1 MKPTVQESQTAHTWI
16 AKHLLSADVADLPF
30 SFRYGEQSS
39 AALLGACSRRHET
52 RALDANRTEHALVF
66 SDAATGIEVRCV
78 ATEYHDFPA
87 VEWLLNFKNGGTVN
101 TPVLSDIQAVDTVV
115 EPESAPWGTQFTLHY
130 SRGALA
136 SPGDFTPLKRV
147 LNPKATF
154 RVQPG
159 GGRSSS
165 EYMPYFNLEIGSAG
179 VVAAIGWTG
188 EWAFRA
194 ARVENR
200 VQLQAGMALSHFTL
214 YPGEEVRSPR
224 ILLVFWEGERLRG
237 HNLLRSLI
245 LAHYR
250 PTANGRPVGGM
261 MCTHTWGSMRIA
273 QHLDNISQVLRH
285 ELPIEYYWIDAE
297 WFGKKMP
304 WWEQNGNWDPNPAL
318 YPEGLK
324 PIGDACHR
332 TGKKFLLWFE
342 QERVCPDTPIW
353 EEHPEWLLLI
363 DEKDACWS
371 WPKWL
376 DFDDPT
382 WYPAEINRN
391 RISGGEG
398 LFNMGDPAAC
408 RFMTDLVSDRIT
420 EFGIDVF
427 RQDFNIAPL
436 AFWRANDA
444 RLSPV
449 KQDRQGITEIRYVEG
464 MYAFLDEL
472 QRRHPHLVID
482 NCASGGRRL
491 DLEMIRRS
499 VTLTESDSA
508 RNTLAQQCQG
518 YGIRLWVPL
527 AWMHDGDIRD
537 NDYELRSRMGVHL
550 GINLID
556 NKVATPWTTPE
567 TPRPMSDD
575 LPFDAMKRK
584 LEQYVKIRH
593 LFLGDYY
600 PLTEFSTTQDAWMA
614 CQHDCGDLGEG
625 LVMAFKR
632 PLSPFDTA
640 CLQLHGLDPCADYDV
655 TQLDTRET
663 KRVPGRTL
671 LERGLEVHLPGKPD
685 SALIVYRR
693 CPDDVKKG
701 S

>member
-1 MKPTVQESQTAHTWI
+1 MKPTVQESQTANTWI

-30 SFRYGEQSS
+30 SFRYGGKQSS
-39 AALLGACSRRHET
+39 EWLGSCSRRYGV
-52 RALDANRTEHALVF
+52 RVMDANRTEHTVVF
-66 SDAATGIEVRCV
+66 SDPVTGLELRCV
-78 ATEYHDFPA
+78 ATEYRDFPA
-87 VEWLLNFKNGGTVN
+87 VEWVLHFRNGGSAN
-101 TPVLSDIQAVDTVV
+101 TPVLADIQALDTVV
-115 EPESAPWGTQFTLHY
+115 APESAPWGTKFTVHH

-136 SPGDFTPLKRV
+136 SPWDFTPLARV

-165 EYMPYFNLEIGSAG
+165 EYLPYFNLEIGQAG
-179 VVAAIGWTG
+179 VTAAIGWTG

-194 ARVENR
+194 AREGNQ
-200 VQLQAGMALSHFTL
+200 VQLQAGMAQTHFTL

-224 ILLVFWEGERLRG
+224 ILLVFWEGDRLRG
-237 HNLLRSLI
+237 HNLLRSVI

-250 PTANGRPVGGM
+250 PSAGGRPVGGILS
-261 MCTHTWGSMRIA
+261 THTWGSMRVS
-273 QHLDNISQVLRH
+273 QHLDNISQVARH
-285 ELPIEYYWIDAE
+285 ELPVEYYWIDAE
-297 WFGKKMP
+297 WFGRKLP

-324 PIGDACHR
+324 PVGDACHR
-332 TGKKFLLWFE
+332 TGMKFLLWFE
-342 QERVCPDTPIW
+342 QERVCPGTPIW
-353 EEHPEWLLLI
+353 EEHPEWVLLI

-371 WPKWL
+371 WPKWM
-376 DFDDPT
+376 DFDDPA

-408 RFMTDLVSDRIT
+408 RFMTDLISERIT
-420 EFGIDVF
+420 KFGIDVF

-436 AFWRANDA
+436 EFWRANDS
-444 RLSPV
+444 RLSPD

-472 QRRHPHLVID
+472 MRRHPALIID

-508 RNTLAQQCQG
+508 RNTIAQQCQG

-527 AWMHDGDIRD
+527 SWMHDGDIHD

-550 GINLID
+550 GINLV
-556 NKVATPWTTPE
+556 NHKVANPWTTPE
-567 TPRPMSDD
+567 TLRPMSDD
-575 LPFDAMKRK
+575 LPFGTMKPK
-584 LEQYVKIRH
+584 LEQYLKIRH

-600 PLTEFSTTQDAWMA
+600 PLTEFTTAQDAWMV
-614 CQHDCGDLGEG
+614 CQHDRADLGEG
-625 LVMAFKR
+625 LVVALKR
-632 PLSPFDTA
+632 PRSPFDTA
-640 CLQLHGLDPCADYDV
+640 RFVLRGLEPDSEYEV
-655 TQLDTRET
+655 TNLDTQET
-663 KRVPGRTL
+663 HCFPGAEL
-671 LERGLEVHLPGKPD
+671 MDRGFEVHLPGKPD

-693 CPDDVKKG
+693 LA
-701 S
+701 